1 MDKKHKVLSNVE
13 IENLLIRLRERSI
26 KKKISY
32 YDIFRILDK
41 MNSGFITK
49 DSWYSNID
57 QIISFN

>member
-1 MDKKHKVLSNVE
+1 MDKKYKILSNVE